1 MPCTCGSPH
10 CPAATDKPANPI
22 VINVIAETATVE
34 GTSDKPGY
42 LPGYGAVPAATM
54 QQLAK
59 HASLRPAPTA
69 KDLLAEPNSPAL
81 SSVDPVHPLPRS
93 DLPIATNPPPAAT
106 LTTPC
111 PAPTGR
117 PIRRTTSRTAES
129 TTCARR
135 SAPAGPTLNSPMEP
149 PAVLFLAS
157 RASCPLNPTNSD
169 ASSER
174 RISKVWPSVVE
185 WVRATAQSIARRWPT
200 T

>member
-69 KDLLAEPNSPAL
+69 KDLLAEPNYRPSAAL
-81 SSVDPVHPLPRS
+81 TRFIRCR
-93 DLPIATNPPPAAT
+93 DLTCRLRPTRHR
-106 LTTPC
+106 LRPC
-111 PAPTGR
+111 PAPTG
-117 PIRRTTSRTAES
+117 PLTCRTTSRTAES
-129 TTCARR
+129 TTNNYVRTCRTWLRRNILLQARR
-135 SAPAGPTLNSPMEP
+135 QDYPRYLPT
-149 PAVLFLAS
+149 
-157 RASCPLNPTNSD
+157 
-169 ASSER
+169 R
-174 RISKVWPSVVE
+174 RFN
-185 WVRATAQSIARRWPT
+185 RCA
-200 T
+200 